1 LNTPPTGT
9 QRPRLDAVSPSGN
22 INPVLLIVSAALA
35 ACLYLVALALDLF
48 WLKLLTKPWLV
59 LALAA
64 AVWRQAGSGAGRL
77 VAWGLMAGAVGDV
90 CLALPHAFLPGMI
103 AFAIG
108 HGLYVAAFLQWNR
121 TPALVLLAPVGVYA
135 GTGLWL
141 MLPGAGALALP
152 LTIYVIVIATM
163 IWRAA
168 ACALEQR
175 ANLFERWGP
184 LAGALLFGFSDM
196 LIGIHRFA
204 QPLPGAAFAIILTY
218 WAGQTLF
225 AATVIV
231 RKSRG
236 GGEKTTAALRE
247 RKSVSQARDAYR
259 H

>member
-1 LNTPPTGT
+1 MK
-9 QRPRLDAVSPSGN
+9 
-22 INPVLLIVSAALA
+22 PVLLIVCAALA
-35 ACLYLVALALDLF
+35 ACLYLVGLALDLF
-48 WLKLLTKPWLV
+48 WLKLLTKPWPV

-64 AVWRQAGSGAGRL
+64 AVWSQAGAGAGRKI
-77 VAWGLMAGAVGDV
+77 AWGLLAGAVGDI

-121 TPALVLLAPVGVYA
+121 APAPVLLAPVAVYA

-141 MLPGAGALALP
+141 MLPGAGALTLP
-152 LTIYVIVIATM
+152 LLVYVLIIAAM

-168 ACALEQR
+168 ACALASR
-175 ANLFERWGP
+175 ANLLARWGP

-218 WAGQTLF
+218 WAAQALF
-225 AATVIV
+225 AATAIE
-231 RKSRG
+231 RR
-236 GGEKTTAALRE
+236 TQIAA
-247 RKSVSQARDAYR
+247 
-259 H
+259 